1 MFVFIVTLFIQTILF
16 LFFLFFAFYN
26 YRYQIAGIF
35 QPKLKKVSPSSNA
48 KVAIVIVCRNEKLV
62 IGDTIHA
69 CEQLSYQNK
78 TIIVGDDSNDLETMA
93 VLRTIADGYGCQSL
107 NNEEILDSLNYLGV
121 TEAYESDRFVLL
133 HREKNTGFK
142 AGNLKIIETYLKANG
157 FEYMYLLDADWHPEP
172 KTIEKCLAVIKAD
185 PDIAYVQTRR
195 NSYYGRG
202 EHFQRCL
209 GMMEEACYYVDLV
222 GRQVLGD
229 MILFSGCC
237 AMFRLSHLYE
247 VGGFMPGHLTE
258 DIDLSN
264 RCYLAG
270 YKGVYLND
278 VQNVGEVPPNYKSYR
293 KQQDRWAKGSAKV
306 LRDYFIDL
314 VKSKNLDL
322 KTKLSMI
329 RQNAYFTIA
338 VGTDLSIILAVI
350 YLFLFFFCLDFS
362 AIARL
367 NHLINNVI
375 FLIVPLT
382 YLIFFSSIFHLIIL
396 VFKKKEWLSLL
407 YIPLVWW
414 INLSIIHTY
423 FIANLVG
430 LKRGNNSWFLT
441 PKTNRTRKKMNL
453 KSDWGIRILN
463 LASLVLIVVIYYLA
477 FITQKG
483 FAALII
489 PYAISWIPAFIIGA
503 IES

>member
-1 MFVFIVTLFIQTILF
+1 MFIFIIPLFLHIILF

-26 YRYQIAGIF
+26 YRYQVASIF
-35 QPKLKKVSPSSNA
+35 RPKPKRVLPSNNA
-48 KVAIVIVCRNEKLV
+48 KVAIVIVCHNEKLV
-62 IGDTIHA
+62 ISDTIHA
-69 CEQLSYQNK
+69 CEGLSYQNK
-78 TIIVGDDSNDLETMA
+78 TIIVGDDSDDLETMA
-93 VLRTIADGYGCQSL
+93 VLRTIADGYGCQNL
-107 NNEEILDSLNYLGV
+107 NNKEILNSLNYLGV
-121 TEAYESDRFVLL
+121 TEAYESEGFVLL

-142 AGNLKIIETYLKANG
+142 AGNLKVIETYLKANG

-172 KTIEKCLAVIKAD
+172 KAIEKCLAVIEAE

-195 NSYYGRG
+195 NSYYGPG

-270 YKGVYLND
+270 FKGVYLHD
-278 VQNVGEVPPNYKSYR
+278 VQNVGEVPPDYKSYR

-306 LRDYFIDL
+306 LRDYFSAL
-314 VKSKNLDL
+314 VKSKKLDL

-329 RQNAYFTIA
+329 RQNAFFTIA
-338 VGTDLSIILAVI
+338 VGTDLSIISAVI
-350 YLFLFFFCLDFS
+350 SLFLFLFCWGFG
-362 AIARL
+362 AIAHFY
-367 NHLINNVI
+367 HLIKNVI
-375 FLIVPLT
+375 FLIIPLT

-396 VFKKKEWLSLL
+396 VFKKKEWLSLF

-423 FIANLVG
+423 FIANLIG
-430 LKRGNNSWFLT
+430 LKRGNSSWFLT
-441 PKTNRTRKKMNL
+441 PKTNRVRKKVHR

-463 LASLVLIVVIYYLA
+463 LASLVFMVVIYYLA

-483 FAALII
+483 FTALII
-489 PYAISWIPAFIIGA
+489 PYAISWIPAFIIGT
-503 IES
+503 IKS

>member
-1 MFVFIVTLFIQTILF
+1 MFIFIIPLLSQIILF

-26 YRYQIAGIF
+26 YRYQIASIF
-35 QPKLKKVSPSSNA
+35 RPKLKKVSPSNNT

-69 CEQLSYQNK
+69 CEGLSYQNK
-78 TIIVGDDSNDLETMA
+78 TIIVGDDSDDLETMA

-107 NNEEILDSLNYLGV
+107 NNQEILNSLNYLGV
-121 TEAYESDRFVLL
+121 TEAYESNGFVLL
-133 HREKNTGFK
+133 HRAKNTGFK
-142 AGNLKIIETYLKANG
+142 AGNLKAIETYLKANG
-157 FEYMYLLDADWHPEP
+157 CDYMYLLDADWHPEP
-172 KTIEKCLAVIKAD
+172 KAIEKCLAVIEAD
-185 PDIAYVQTRR
+185 PEIAYVQTRR
-195 NSYYGRG
+195 NSYYSRG

-237 AMFRLSHLYE
+237 AMFRLSHLAE
-247 VGGFMPGHLTE
+247 VGGFKPGHLTE

-278 VQNVGEVPPNYKSYR
+278 VQNIGEVPPDYKSYR
-293 KQQDRWAKGSAKV
+293 KQQDRWAKGSARV

-314 VKSKNLDL
+314 VKSNKLDL
-322 KTKLSMI
+322 KTKLSLI

-338 VGTDLSIILAVI
+338 VGTGLSLILAVI
-350 YLFLFFFCLDFS
+350 FLFSFIFCFGFGG
-362 AIARL
+362 ITHF
-367 NHLINNVI
+367 NHLIRNVI
-375 FLIVPLT
+375 FLIIPLT

-396 VFKKKEWLSLL
+396 VFKKKEWLGLL

-414 INLSIIHTY
+414 LNLSIIHTY
-423 FIANLVG
+423 FSANLIG
-430 LKRGNNSWFLT
+430 LKQGNSSWFLT
-441 PKTNRTRKKMNL
+441 PKTNRIHQKVNL
-453 KSDWGIRILN
+453 NSDWGIKILN
-463 LASLVLIVVIYYLA
+463 LASLVLMMIIYYLA

-483 FAALII
+483 VAALVI
-489 PYAISWIPAFIIGA
+489 PYAVSWIPAFLIGA
-503 IES
+503 IKS